1 MYPEE
6 IWEAIQRHP
15 SGKAEPYQEPVED
28 LYRELPHNGTGIDL
42 DAEWGDWLEATYD
55 PDAPV
60 PYLPTDR
67 IEDLEI

>member
-15 SGKAEPYQEPVED
+15 SGKPEPTDRQG
-28 LYRELPHNGTGIDL
+28 ELNDWCKSVIEQ
-42 DAEWGDWLEATYD
+42 DANDWADWLEETYD

>member
-15 SGKAEPYQEPVED
+15 SGKAETSHPETGRGGTNPPPYWD
-28 LYRELPHNGTGIDL
+28 DL
-42 DAEWGDWLEATYD
+42 DADWGDWLEATYD

>member
-1 MYPEE
+1 MNYPQLKGSRMYPEE

-15 SGKAEPYQEPVED
+15 SGKAEP
-28 LYRELPHNGTGIDL
+28 DL